1 MAIVAEYKF
10 KQGIASI
17 NDACFAHKS
26 VEEMAADRDR
36 ALTIARHINAAYIMR
51 QMQKEE
57 QKE

>member
-10 KQGIASI
+10 KQGTESI

-26 VEEMAADRDR
+26 AEEMAADRDR
-36 ALTIARHINAAYIMR
+36 ALTIARRIHTAYIMR

-57 QKE
+57 SQE